1 MLRTLSLCVIAS
13 SAVLAAQDRRLGREV
28 QGVLKPGVPEV
39 YSFRAAAGDLVSGAF
54 LMADAGKRED
64 YPKRPVPTLDP
75 SIVIVQQPAPE
86 GTP

>member
-1 MLRTLSLCVIAS
+1 MILA
-13 SAVLAAQDRRLGREV
+13 LAAVAL
-28 QGVLKPGVPEV
+28 
-39 YSFRAAAGDLVSGAF
+39 F